1 MNPGKKKNPLSSDK
15 SWQFPKEKA
24 LDTCLM
30 RKKMKGKKKGGG
42 LFYLLL
48 KTRTL
53 PSQIKPK
60 EKTRTR
66 NQSTACF
73 PTDYLGK
80 RQVTVKVRE
89 ALRDGQTGSL

>member
-15 SWQFPKEKA
+15 SWQFPKGKA

-30 RKKMKGKKKGGG
+30 RKKMKKGEKK

-53 PSQIKPK
+53 LSDIKTK
-60 EKTRTR
+60 EK
-66 NQSTACF
+66 
-73 PTDYLGK
+73 Y
-80 RQVTVKVRE
+80 
-89 ALRDGQTGSL
+89 